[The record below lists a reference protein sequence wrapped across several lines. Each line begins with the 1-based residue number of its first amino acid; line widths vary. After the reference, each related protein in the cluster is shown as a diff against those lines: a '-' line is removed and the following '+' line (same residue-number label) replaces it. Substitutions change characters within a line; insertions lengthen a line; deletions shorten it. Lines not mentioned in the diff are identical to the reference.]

1 MENDQ
6 VNESVKAIRP
16 TFLTVICIL
25 TFMGSGW
32 SILNNFSTYRE
43 ADKAATIMAT
53 ALDSA
58 SNQIDQEVKDQP
70 GADFAQ
76 KMLSGARELS
86 DPVKIK
92 KNALFGIMAAVI
104 TLAGG
109 FLMFQQNKKGFWIYV
124 LGTLVSVVAPFLV
137 FGMTNFIGVLMG
149 AMSGFV
155 GIIFCVMYAVNLKHM
170 S

>member
-1 MENDQ
+1 MDYDQ
-6 VNESVKAIRP
+6 IKEPVAPGRP
-16 TFLTVICIL
+16 TFLTVLCIL
-25 TFMGSGW
+25 TFIGSGW
-32 SILNNFSTYRE
+32 AILNNLSTYRE
-43 ADKAATIMAT
+43 ADTAATMVAT

-58 SNQIDQEVKDQP
+58 TIEIDKEIADQP
-70 GADFAQ
+70 GAEFAQ
-76 KMLSGARELS
+76 KMMTGARELS

-124 LGTLVSVVAPFLV
+124 LGTMVSIVAPFLV
-137 FGMTNFIGVLMG
+137 FGMSNFIGVLMG
-149 AMSGFV
+149 ALSGIV
-155 GIIFCVMYAVNLKHM
+155 GIVFCAMYAANLKHM

>member
-1 MENDQ
+1 MENEQ
-6 VNESVKAIRP
+6 INEPVARVRP
-16 TFLTVICIL
+16 TFLTVLCIL
-25 TFMGSGW
+25 TFIGSGW

-43 ADKAATIMAT
+43 ADTAATMVAT

-58 SNQIDQEVKDQP
+58 SIQIDKEIADQP
-70 GADFAQ
+70 GADLAQ
-76 KMLSGARELS
+76 KMMSGARELS

-124 LGTLVSVVAPFLV
+124 LGTLVTIVAPFLV
-137 FGMTNFIGVLMG
+137 FGLSNFIGVLMG
-149 AMSGFV
+149 AFSGFI
-155 GIIFCVMYAVNLKHM
+155 GIVFCAMYAANLKHM